1 MQTEIC
7 ESALAEIDRADRN
20 GILCRMSTFASEYD
34 VVGIM
39 HGFSVQQ
46 PNREGT
52 TAAATESDGR
62 DSETE
67 EMGMPPPKLE
77 FDRSHRAQLIP
88 AIRPLHESLARAH
101 STSPP
106 KHEQLAKEF
115 LRSRGM
121 TMSLPSLHSSR
132 WTHNRAV
139 GNEILSQPSECGR
152 TPATRNRIK
161 EFELLLKD
169 L

>member
-1 MQTEIC
+1 MNVSNVEERSTFPLQVRCSIKAEHPKTILRMQTEIC

-77 FDRSHRAQLIP
+77 FDRSHLCSVDP
-88 AIRPLHESLARAH
+88 
-101 STSPP
+101 
-106 KHEQLAKEF
+106 
-115 LRSRGM
+115 GN
-121 TMSLPSLHSSR
+121 SS
-132 WTHNRAV
+132 A
-139 GNEILSQPSECGR
+139 P
-152 TPATRNRIK
+152 
-161 EFELLLKD
+161 
-169 L
+169 